1 MVDLCED
8 MEIGRVNELIQAK
21 MNETGLVTRLIEHG
35 ITPKLVRIIRNS
47 LSNGTDLFV
56 NVRAKGETRI
66 FWASDWDIE
75 RGEGSTAYELRFGEQ
90 EYTVNE
96 MKQNIVILNKSDKP
110 QHVLIELQEIEY
122 VRPFPVSATT
132 GF

>member
-1 MVDLCED
+1 MSRFSFDVKPNT
-8 MEIGRVNELIQAK
+8 VQ
-21 MNETGLVTRLIEHG
+21 V
-35 ITPKLVRIIRNS
+35 IRTSWN
-47 LSNGTDLFV
+47 NGTDAFA

-75 RGEGSTAYELRFGEQ
+75 QGEASLAYELRFGEQ

-96 MKQNIVILNKSDKP
+96 MKQNIVILNQSDKP

-122 VRPFPVSATT
+122 VRRFPRLFPVTANTW
-132 GF
+132 F

>member
-1 MVDLCED
+1 MARFSFDVQPNA
-8 MEIGRVNELIQAK
+8 VQ
-21 MNETGLVTRLIEHG
+21 
-35 ITPKLVRIIRNS
+35 IIRTS
-47 LSNGTDLFV
+47 WSNGADVFA

-66 FWASDWDIE
+66 FWVSDLDIE
-75 RGEGSTAYELRFGEQ
+75 KSEGSLTYELRFGEQ

-96 MKQNIVILNKSDKP
+96 MKRNVVILNQSDTP

-122 VRPFPVSATT
+122 VRPAPVTATT

>member
-1 MVDLCED
+1 MARFSFDVKPNT
-8 MEIGRVNELIQAK
+8 VQ
-21 MNETGLVTRLIEHG
+21 
-35 ITPKLVRIIRNS
+35 IIRNS
-47 LSNGTDLFV
+47 FDNGTDVFA

-66 FWASDWDIE
+66 FWASDLDIE
-75 RGEGSTAYELRFGEQ
+75 KSEASTAYELRFGEQ

-96 MKQNIVILNKSDKP
+96 MKQNIVILNQSDKP

-122 VRPFPVSATT
+122 VRPFPVTATT

>member
-1 MVDLCED
+1 MARFSFDV
-8 MEIGRVNELIQAK
+8 RPNAAK
-21 MNETGLVTRLIEHG
+21 
-35 ITPKLVRIIRNS
+35 IIRTS
-47 LSNGTDLFV
+47 WCNGTDVFV

-66 FWASDWDIE
+66 FWASDLNIE
-75 RGEGSTAYELRFGEQ
+75 RGECSSAYELRFGEQ

-96 MKQNIVILNKSDKP
+96 MKQNIVILNQTDKP
-110 QHVLIELQEIEY
+110 QHVLIEMQEIEY

>member
-1 MVDLCED
+1 MARFSFDVQPNT
-8 MEIGRVNELIQAK
+8 VQ
-21 MNETGLVTRLIEHG
+21 
-35 ITPKLVRIIRNS
+35 IIRNTMD
-47 LSNGTDLFV
+47 NGTDVFV

-75 RGEGSTAYELRFGEQ
+75 RGEGSSAYELRFGEQ

-96 MKQNIVILNKSDKP
+96 MKQNIVILNQSDKP
-110 QHVLIELQEIEY
+110 QHVLIELHEIVY
-122 VRPFPVSATT
+122 IRRLPVTATT

>member
-1 MVDLCED
+1 MARFSFDV
-8 MEIGRVNELIQAK
+8 Q
-21 MNETGLVTRLIEHG
+21 
-35 ITPKLVRIIRNS
+35 PKTVKIIRNTMD
-47 LSNGTDLFV
+47 NGTDVFV

-66 FWASDWDIE
+66 FWASDLDIE
-75 RGEGSTAYELRFGEQ
+75 RGEGSSAYELRFGEQ

-110 QHVLIELQEIEY
+110 QHVLIEMQEIEY

>member
-1 MVDLCED
+1 MARFSFDVQPNT
-8 MEIGRVNELIQAK
+8 VQ
-21 MNETGLVTRLIEHG
+21 
-35 ITPKLVRIIRNS
+35 IIRNS
-47 LSNGTDLFV
+47 WSNGTDVFA

-66 FWASDWDIE
+66 LWASDWDIDQ
-75 RGEGSTAYELRFGEQ
+75 GKGSLAYELRFGEQ

-96 MKQNIVILNKSDKP
+96 MKQNIVILNPSDKP

>member
-1 MVDLCED
+1 MARFSFDVKPNT
-8 MEIGRVNELIQAK
+8 VQ
-21 MNETGLVTRLIEHG
+21 
-35 ITPKLVRIIRNS
+35 IIRNS
-47 LSNGTDLFV
+47 MDNGTDVFV

-75 RGEGSTAYELRFGEQ
+75 RGEGSSAYELRFGEQ
-90 EYTVNE
+90 EYPVNE
-96 MKQNIVILNKSDKP
+96 IKQNIVILNQTDKP

>member
-1 MVDLCED
+1 MARFSFDVKPNT
-8 MEIGRVNELIQAK
+8 VQ
-21 MNETGLVTRLIEHG
+21 
-35 ITPKLVRIIRNS
+35 IIRNS
-47 LSNGTDLFV
+47 WSNGTDV
-56 NVRAKGETRI
+56 VANVRAKGETRI

-75 RGEGSTAYELRFGEQ
+75 KGEGSTAYELRFGEQ

-96 MKQNIVILNKSDKP
+96 MKQNIVILNQSDKL

>member
-1 MVDLCED
+1 MARFSFDVQPNT
-8 MEIGRVNELIQAK
+8 VK
-21 MNETGLVTRLIEHG
+21 
-35 ITPKLVRIIRNS
+35 IIRNS
-47 LSNGTDLFV
+47 LDNGTDVFV
-56 NVRAKGETRI
+56 NVRAKGETRIFWACETRI

-75 RGEGSTAYELRFGEQ
+75 RGEGSSAYELRFGEK

>member
-1 MVDLCED
+1 MARFSFDVQPKT
-8 MEIGRVNELIQAK
+8 VN
-21 MNETGLVTRLIEHG
+21 
-35 ITPKLVRIIRNS
+35 IIRNS
-47 LSNGTDLFV
+47 WRNGTDVFA

-75 RGEGSTAYELRFGEQ
+75 RGEGSSAYELRFGEQ

-96 MKQNIVILNKSDKP
+96 MKQNIVILNQSDKS
-110 QHVLIELQEIEY
+110 QHVLIELHEIEY
-122 VRPFPVSATT
+122 VRPFPVTATT

>member
-1 MVDLCED
+1 MD
-8 MEIGRVNELIQAK
+8 
-21 MNETGLVTRLIEHG
+21 
-35 ITPKLVRIIRNS
+35 
-47 LSNGTDLFV
+47 NGTDVFV

-66 FWASDWDIE
+66 FWASDLDIE
-75 RGEGSTAYELRFGEQ
+75 RGEGSSAYELRFGEQ

>member
-1 MVDLCED
+1 MTRFSFDVKP
-8 MEIGRVNELIQAK
+8 NTAK
-21 MNETGLVTRLIEHG
+21 
-35 ITPKLVRIIRNS
+35 IIRNS
-47 LSNGTDLFV
+47 WRNGTDVFA

-75 RGEGSTAYELRFGEQ
+75 KSEAPLAYELRFGEQ

-96 MKQNIVILNKSDKP
+96 MKQNIVILNQTDKP

-122 VRPFPVSATT
+122 VRPFPVTATT